1 MKHLLKSLKLF
12 LMLTSAKQIEQRT
25 VKNAIVFSVIKIVNL
40 FGASGKIY
48 VVQKTECYSAT
59 QNPTEA
65 IQVELSL

>member
-1 MKHLLKSLKLF
+1 M
-12 LMLTSAKQIEQRT
+12 
-25 VKNAIVFSVIKIVNL
+25 KNAIVFSVIKIVNL

>member
-40 FGASGKIY
+40 FASGKIC

-65 IQVELSL
+65 I

>member
-25 VKNAIVFSVIKIVNL
+25 VKNAIVFSVIKIVDL
-40 FGASGKIY
+40 FDASGKIY

-65 IQVELSL
+65 I